1 MEITAGAVALFIAM
15 LLLLALLVIYA
26 SGVGKRAHTP
36 VDGVPTGNPAMERK
50 VIAILGMMIVSGLI
64 LTGYSFWEPV
74 RAAAALDRQ
83 ENISIERGIE
93 NYTTLCMSCHGV
105 AGNGAVVPDSTPPRV
120 APQLNRADMRP
131 TDPDEYK
138 TRYDFVYKTIA
149 RGRPGTPMPAW
160 GREDGG
166 SLLPEQIHELALMI
180 TKGDKSIHGK
190 TVWDEVRAVAQEK
203 IAHGSPAPIVPELQV
218 AAELTD
224 EQKLGSQLWTGKG
237 ACVGCHVIG
246 GVGGATGP
254 PQTQMGAVAETRVP
268 GESAEEYIRQSILQP
283 QAYLVPGFAPVMPS
297 YQGIL
302 TDEEVNAIVSYL
314 LTLR

>member
-15 LLLLALLVIYA
+15 LFLLALLVIYA

-36 VDGVPTGNPAMERK
+36 VEGVPTGNPAMERK

-74 RAAAALDRQ
+74 RAAGALDRQ

-105 AGNGAVVPDSTPPRV
+105 AGNGAVVPDTTPPRV
-120 APQLNRADMRP
+120 APQLNRADFQP
-131 TDPDEYK
+131 KDPDEYK
-138 TRYDFVYKTIA
+138 ARYDFVYKTIA

-160 GREDGG
+160 GQQDGG
-166 SLLPEQIHELALMI
+166 SLLPEQIHELTLMI
-180 TKGDKSIHGK
+180 TKGDKTIHGK
-190 TVWDEVRAVAQEK
+190 TVWDDVREVAAEK
-203 IAHGSPAPIVPELQV
+203 IAHGSPAPIVPELEV

-224 EQKLGSQLWTGKG
+224 QQKAGAQLWTGKG

-254 PQTQMGAVAETRVP
+254 AQSQMGAVAETRVP
-268 GESAEEYIRQSILQP
+268 GQSAEEYIRQSILQP